1 MIAALRSRNF
11 NEFAQLLEEKSN
23 VKYLENEEIINEI
36 NTSLQS
42 LRAAIYGARGV
53 IGDSYCIRSIIKCME
68 IYSPDI
74 GIQSQGLNILYYLV
88 DHPPNCQKALEN
100 NIVKVI
106 TTAMKSFKD
115 DKKIQ
120 ANACGIIWVIAKSMK
135 INAQKDQ
142 IDELIELI
150 NNTMQLQHFQNLE
163 VGNRN
168 PYRFK
173 IVVPE
178 RALHRLKEE

>member
-74 GIQSQGLNILYYLV
+74 GIQSQGLNILYPQLNDTV
-88 DHPPNCQKALEN
+88 LPDPSLFLDDPELL
-100 NIVKVI
+100 
-106 TTAMKSFKD
+106 SF
-115 DKKIQ
+115 
-120 ANACGIIWVIAKSMK
+120 C
-135 INAQKDQ
+135 
-142 IDELIELI
+142 
-150 NNTMQLQHFQNLE
+150 
-163 VGNRN
+163 
-168 PYRFK
+168 
-173 IVVPE
+173 
-178 RALHRLKEE
+178 